1 MLESTTKEVSL
12 QYWQGAALL
21 NPFTHFCMY
30 GGVGVGKS
38 FTGSHFA
45 INQIRSRPAG
55 EVGLVGANTY
65 DQLSQATLKELFKWF
80 DAYGIEYVIDCQP
93 PKHWNAVRKF
103 KEYRNILSVR
113 EGKKVSHALTR
124 VLSDGDA
131 IRGVELAWYWLDEL
145 RDTEQYAHDM
155 VLGRMRGSK
164 NPKGLCTTTT
174 NGEGWD
180 FTRFGRARR
189 GQHLYGSLH
198 VKTLKSVE
206 AGILTQQYYDALRA
220 TYSELMAAQELDC
233 EHVNV
238 FGGKCY
244 YAAGDHNRKRT
255 APWGD
260 TYPSRDRNLI
270 IGCDFNFSPAPCTW
284 MIGQIGPEMWG
295 PGGEYFGECIHW
307 FGELSE
313 VGISTPEMTFKL
325 LTQYPDFF
333 YEIYGDMSGN
343 IGTTSNAGKTDF
355 DQIGAVLSDNNCLYT
370 ISVEQMDEDEAKV
383 NPRVRAR
390 VENMNAMFKNAVGE
404 IRQTY
409 DPESCPLFDG
419 DVKMVGWKNTMDGG
433 RGKLDSGGDVKRTHA
448 TDGAGYAVYK
458 KFPPVSRASIVE
470 SIPSSIREEM

>member
-1 MLESTTKEVSL
+1 MPESTTREVSL
-12 QYWQGAALL
+12 QYWQGAALQ
-21 NPFTHFCMY
+21 NPYVHFCMY

-38 FTGSHFA
+38 FTGSQFA
-45 INQIRSRPAG
+45 ISQIRSRPSG
-55 EVGLVGANTY
+55 EVGLIGANTY

-80 DAYGIEYVIDCQP
+80 DAYGIQYVIDCQP
-93 PKHWNAVRKF
+93 PKAWKAVRKF
-103 KEYRNILSVR
+103 KDYRNILSVR
-113 EGKKVSHALTR
+113 DGKKVSHALTR

-155 VLGRMRGSK
+155 VLGRMRGSRH
-164 NPKGLCTTTT
+164 PKGLCTTTT

-180 FTRFGRARR
+180 FQRFGRARR

-198 VKTLKSVE
+198 VKTIKSVE
-206 AGILTQQYYDALRA
+206 AGILTPEYYGALRA

-238 FGGKCY
+238 LGGKAY

-255 APWGD
+255 APWGEK
-260 TYPSRDRNLI
+260 YPSRDRNLI
-270 IGCDFNFSPAPCTW
+270 VGCDFNFSPAPCTW
-284 MIGQIGPEMWG
+284 MVGQIGPEMWG
-295 PGGEYFGECIHW
+295 PGGQYFGECIHW
-307 FGELSE
+307 FGELAQ
-313 VGISTPEMTFKL
+313 VGISTSEMAL
-325 LTQYPDFF
+325 RLITQYPGFF

-355 DQIGAVLSDNNCLYT
+355 DQIGMVLSDHECLYS
-370 ISVEQMDEDEAKV
+370 ISVEQMSEDEAKS
-383 NPRVRAR
+383 NPRVKAR
-390 VENMNAMFKNAVGE
+390 VENMNALFKNAVGE

-419 DVKMVGWKNTMDGG
+419 DVKMVGWKDQTSAG
-433 RGKLDSGGDVKRTHA
+433 RGKLDSGGDMLRTHA

-458 KFPPVSRASIVE
+458 KLPPMSRASMID
-470 SIPSSIREEM
+470 SLPSTIREEM